1 MENLSNRLVG
11 KSVEAFIM
19 GLEIY
24 NKPTIRYRVEGFS
37 FFICNAW
44 ELMLKAYLINRDGET
59 SIYYADKADRTI
71 SLEESIKRVFT
82 NKHDPLRLNLE
93 QIISLRNTSTHFITE
108 DYEQIFAPLF
118 QACVFNYVEKMQ
130 EFHTVDVS
138 KNIAP
143 SFLSL
148 SVNVSDISDKALKAN
163 YSAVVAERMIR
174 KRNEIA
180 GERQEEGAKYSIPI
194 ETRLVI
200 TKDPNK
206 ADFAVNVSKTADTN
220 ITIVRDIKDPNTIF
234 TFAQR
239 KVIDSVNKRLK
250 KKHILLHKIKNG
262 ELVKDKFT
270 SNDFQLFIKFYDIK
284 NKESMC
290 YHYNIG
296 NRYGYSQKV
305 VDFIIDEIEKNDSI
319 ILHIKQELLKAKK

>member
-1 MENLSNRLVG
+1 MREPKVY
-11 KSVEAFIM
+11 V
-19 GLEIY
+19 
-24 NKPTIRYRVEGFS
+24 
-37 FFICNAW
+37 
-44 ELMLKAYLINRDGET
+44 T
-59 SIYYADKADRTI
+59 SIVLRDADGDHI
-71 SLEESIKRVFT
+71 YEIDMD
-82 NKHDPLRLNLE
+82 N
-93 QIISLRNTSTHFITE
+93 E
-108 DYEQIFAPLF
+108 D
-118 QACVFNYVEKMQ
+118 
-130 EFHTVDVS
+130 
-138 KNIAP
+138 
-143 SFLSL
+143 
-148 SVNVSDISDKALKAN
+148 
-163 YSAVVAERMIR
+163 
-174 KRNEIA
+174 
-180 GERQEEGAKYSIPI
+180 KYSIPI

-220 ITIVRDIKDPNTIF
+220 ITIVRDIKDPNSIF

-250 KKHILLHKIKNG
+250 KKHILLDKIKNG
-262 ELVKDKFT
+262 EPVKDKFT

-305 VDFIIDEIEKNDSI
+305 VDFIIDEIEKNHSI